1 LLSDLDKMTVERPSI
16 LELKKHFL
24 LNLKKEPLY
33 PVPDEPFM
41 SHIKNSRELL
51 REINMNA
58 TLARI

>member
-1 LLSDLDKMTVERPSI
+1 MTVERPSI

-24 LNLKKEPLY
+24 QNIKKELY